1 MTLRSVT
8 GKRCVVSL
16 VAVAFVAAC
25 ATDLTSFAN
34 RYTTPAER
42 AFPRLYLQLLA
53 DAHLDSALSLLA
65 PELRTDT
72 ARSAMLKI
80 ATLLKDAHLDS
91 MRLIGVNVSSFG
103 AGNRDVNLT
112 YEMPTSTAGSWV
124 TSNVA
129 TRRAGPSVAVT
140 GFSAY
145 PIKGPLEILNR
156 FTLSERSP
164 AHYVWLALALLMP
177 LVTITVAVY
186 VARAR
191 GMPRRWLWVFASL
204 IATPAFFINWTT
216 GEVGFRSAWFLLFG
230 GAATSA
236 GPAAPWVVS
245 FALPV
250 GAGIAYLKVRRWRQG
265 TPPTAASGG
274 GAVAA

>member
-1 MTLRSVT
+1 
-8 GKRCVVSL
+8 
-16 VAVAFVAAC
+16 
-25 ATDLTSFAN
+25 
-34 RYTTPAER
+34 
-42 AFPRLYLQLLA
+42 
-53 DAHLDSALSLLA
+53 
-65 PELRTDT
+65 
-72 ARSAMLKI
+72 MLKI
-80 ATLLKDAHLDS
+80 ATLLKDAHLDC
-91 MRLIGVNVSSFG
+91 MRLIGVNVRSFG
-103 AGNRDVNLT
+103 ASNRHVNLT

-216 GEVGFRSAWFLLFG
+216 GKVGFSNGWFLLFG

-236 GPAAPWVVS
+236 GPAAPWTVS
-245 FALPV
+245 FAVPI
-250 GAGIAYLKVRRWRQG
+250 GAGTAKLTGRR
-265 TPPTAASGG
+265 S
-274 GAVAA
+274 